1 LQWNYLWGKDKS
13 SRLFIKYSAAA
24 AQRRLAAGD
33 ISDNRIGKNG
43 TPGFMQLDIGIQFL
57 WKDIRIATTVQNL
70 SNQYIKVHGSGVA
83 MPGRSINLV
92 IEF

>member
-1 LQWNYLWGKDKS
+1 
-13 SRLFIKYSAAA
+13 
-24 AQRRLAAGD
+24 
-33 ISDNRIGKNG
+33 
-43 TPGFMQLDIGIQFL
+43 MQLDIGIQFL